1 LRYFERKYL
10 RSPINSGLI
19 EIEEEKQTLLRRPPQ
34 VKSSKAQIHAKY
46 HKIPAIRF
54 EDQRLTSFSGLL
66 IFQTL
71 FSRLNLK
78 QRLKKCFSHAKV
90 SPIFGHHLVVLL
102 MIVHLLLGFRR
113 LREVDYYRDDPIVLR
128 LLGLRRLPDVSTI
141 SRALSQIEY
150 EDVEKQREL
159 SRCLV
164 IEGLIRERLPR
175 LTFDFDGSVITTKGH
190 AEGTA
195 VGFNKVKKGGRS
207 YYPLFCTVAQTGQFF
222 DVLHRPGNVH
232 DSNGA
237 DEFMMRCFEELLHK
251 LKGTTF
257 ESRMDSAFFSKK
269 VLTVFDDNHVKF
281 TASVPFERFT
291 ELKGII
297 EQRKRWRRIDKEW
310 SYFETN
316 WKPKSWDT
324 TCRFI
329 FTRRRTR
336 KQRKGPIQLGLFE
349 PRDFN
354 FDYKVIVTNKSE
366 SAKAVILFHNGRG
379 SQEAIFGDA
388 KGDCGL
394 NVIPTRRL
402 IGNQVYTLCSMM
414 AHNMSRELQMISA
427 PAASRAQPKRPT
439 AWKFKTL
446 DTLRHRI
453 IQRAGR
459 LTLPQGELTLTLSA
473 NRAVRKDLLHFL
485 DTVQKAA

>member
-1 LRYFERKYL
+1 V
-10 RSPINSGLI
+10 NSGLK
-19 EIEEEKQTLLRRPPQ
+19 EIEEEKQTLSRRPPQ

-54 EDQRLTSFSGLL
+54 EDQKLTSFSGLL

-71 FSRLNLK
+71 FSRMNLK
-78 QRLKKCFSHAKV
+78 NRLKKCFSHQKV

-102 MIVHLLLGFRR
+102 LIVHLLLGFRR

-128 LLGLRRLPDVSTI
+128 LLGLRKLPDVSTI
-141 SRALSQIEY
+141 SRALSQMEY
-150 EDVEKQREL
+150 EDVENHREL

-164 IEGLIRERLPR
+164 LEGLIRERLPR
-175 LTFDFDGSVITTKGH
+175 LTLDFDGSVITTKGH

-195 VGFNKVKKGGRS
+195 VGFNKAKKGGRS

-237 DEFMMRCFEELLHK
+237 DEFMLRCFEELLHK

-257 ESRMDSAFFSKK
+257 ESRMDSAFFSKT
-269 VLTVFDDNHVKF
+269 VLAVFDANHVKF

-297 EQRKRWRRIDKEW
+297 QKRKRWRRIDSEW
-310 SYFETN
+310 SYFEIN

-324 TCRFI
+324 KYRFL
-329 FTRRRTR
+329 FTRRKTV
-336 KQRKGPIQLGLFE
+336 KQRKAPIQLDLFE

-354 FDYKVIVTNKSE
+354 YDYKVIVTNKSE

-379 SQEAIFGDA
+379 SQEAVFADA

-402 IGNQVYTLCSMM
+402 IGNQVYTLCSIM
-414 AHNMSRELQMISA
+414 AHNLSRELQMISA
-427 PAASRAQPKRPT
+427 PAASRALPKRPT
-439 AWKFKTL
+439 AWSFKTL

-459 LTLPQGELTLTLSA
+459 LTRPQGELTLTMSA

-485 DTVQKAA
+485 DAVQEAA